1 MKINYFSSSLS
12 SITIWFIWFI
22 LHNQILIT
30 VLNNANFV
38 HGNFDP
44 FMDSNLFSIK
54 WQGHLDLSREEV
66 ELLGDRHLMVTTND
80 NEHYRCILPDS
91 KKPSKDSSSSQAGPS
106 VDELMRPL
114 FKQAHCSYRI
124 ESYWTIELCHGKHLK
139 QYHETKEQGMV
150 RQPKLQEYYLGF
162 GNHRDKLREEG
173 KPVQEETIP
182 LRDVDGVMLPYYEI
196 IMDDGTK
203 CDLTGRPRKSHVLYV
218 CQPEGRGEVYGF
230 KESSTC
236 EYEIIV
242 LSALLCKHPSYRP
255 KTQPVTEIRC
265 HAMFGSPLKPREL
278 TSVEYE
284 TRYLQNAGQDF
295 LSQEAPKSTE
305 EERRPVFHFKQP
317 GKKDPTE
324 QKALEEQQ
332 ARLSAVTDKQTL
344 RAFLTG
350 SQCLRGGTGWW
361 KHEVCFGKF
370 AKQFHVEAGKEVNIY
385 LGYWDKEKHLE
396 WLQKNQQ
403 KKPRPAEGR
412 KLVSLYYSNGDV
424 CDLTKK
430 PRNCEV
436 RLKCLQTAKM
446 PHAVVLSLAEPESC
460 QYVLTVESAIFCP
473 IMKDADENGLFDNL
487 EM

>member
-1 MKINYFSSSLS
+1 MKFDYFITSISGFSIFLSLQIF
-12 SITIWFIWFI
+12 ITFF
-22 LHNQILIT
+22 
-30 VLNNANFV
+30 NNAIFV
-38 HGNFDP
+38 HGSFDP

-54 WQGHLDLSREEV
+54 WQGHLDLTREEV
-66 ELLGDRHLMVTTND
+66 ELLGDRHLMVTTNA
-80 NEHYRCILPDS
+80 NEQYRCILPDS
-91 KKPSKDSSSSQAGPS
+91 KKPSNDGGSSPSGPS
-106 VDELMRPL
+106 VDELMKPM

-124 ESYWTIELCHGKHLK
+124 ESYWTVELCHGKHLK

-150 RQPKLQEYYLGF
+150 RQPKVQEYYLGF
-162 GNHRDKLREEG
+162 GNHREKLKDEG
-173 KPVQEETIP
+173 KLVEEATIP

-203 CDLTGRPRKSHVLYV
+203 CDLTGLPRKSHVLYV

-255 KTQPVTEIRC
+255 KTQPVSEIRC

-284 TRYLQNAGQDF
+284 ARYLQNAGQEF
-295 LSQEAPKSTE
+295 LTQEVPRDTE
-305 EERRPVFHFKQP
+305 EVRKPRFIRKPPTGE
-317 GKKDPTE
+317 KDAAE
-324 QKALEEQQ
+324 LKALEEQQ
-332 ARLSAVTDKQTL
+332 SRLSDITDKQTL

-370 AKQFHVEAGKEVNIY
+370 AKQFHAEAGKEVNIF
-385 LGYWDKEKHLE
+385 LGYWDKEKHLA
-396 WLQKNQQ
+396 WLQENPQ
-403 KKPRPAEGR
+403 KRPRPAEGR

-436 RLKCLQTAKM
+436 RLKCLQNPKM

-487 EM
+487 EI